1 MSDEKKEAVPID
13 MLSALTEDQLQE
25 IFTMELMSDETDIS
39 MIKRVNAVLKAKT
52 PQQGEFDVDAKWQ
65 EFVSDYV
72 GTQPLCDVN
81 DEPDNNRTS
90 KPTAHRVFRPSLGA
104 AVAIAAVI
112 VLLSGTVT
120 AYALGYDVFGAIAT
134 WTKET
139 FSFTQQTEMTP
150 SAAVPSED
158 MTGISDLQSAL
169 DEYGITEK
177 LAPTYIPDGYMK
189 SEFYVDTSNTCT
201 LFTSVLDN
209 GDDTIIIQIRQ
220 YSSAKDRADYEKDI
234 EDPEVYTIG
243 DIPHYIMAN
252 MGECLAIWA
261 YGLYEVNISG
271 LKTEDELIKMIDS
284 IYER

>member
-25 IFTMELMSDETDIS
+25 ILTMELISDETDTS
-39 MIKRVNAVLKAKT
+39 MIKRVNAALKAKT

-65 EFVSDYV
+65 DFVSDYV
-72 GTQPLCDVN
+72 GTQPLYDVSN
-81 DEPDNNRTS
+81 EPVNNRTS

-158 MTGISDLQSAL
+158 MTGILDLQSAL

-177 LAPTYIPDGYMK
+177 LAPTYIPDGYEQ

-209 GDDTIIIQIRQ
+209 GNDLIIIQIRH
-220 YSSAKDRADYEKDI
+220 YFAIRNRADYEKDGA
-234 EDPEVYTIG
+234 DPEVYFVN
-243 DIPHYIMAN
+243 DIAHYIMTN
-252 MGECLAIWA
+252 MGDYHSVWSN
-261 YGLYEVNISG
+261 GLYEISISG
-271 LKTEDELIKMIDS
+271 VKTKEDLTKMIDS